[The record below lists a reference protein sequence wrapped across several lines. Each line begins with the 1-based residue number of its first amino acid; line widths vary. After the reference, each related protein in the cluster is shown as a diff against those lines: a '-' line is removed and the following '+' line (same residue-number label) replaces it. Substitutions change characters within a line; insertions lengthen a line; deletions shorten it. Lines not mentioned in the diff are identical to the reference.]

1 MVYRSVPYIRFAYP
15 TAKVE
20 SIGNPFVTEKALNQL
35 LEARSLNSFKN
46 LANSYK
52 DFSVDGEKAEEIQ
65 RSLDLNMINSVET
78 LKEDSPKS
86 LKEFYDRFV
95 EFLDSYNLKNFLKA
109 KIMGLELDVTPFS
122 KDFRRVVDLIK
133 TANGEE
139 IPRILGEYGFNISA
153 DTDPID
159 VEIQVDR
166 YVIERLR
173 EAKVPKIAREAR
185 DEFVG
190 RLIDIAN
197 IRNLIRMKTSD
208 ASVERYEKLF
218 LGEGREIAEWR
229 FKDLFTAK
237 NLDEIILGLEGTS
250 YYDTIKQGYE
260 ESKRQGNTQILEI
273 SLDKMMLKSV
283 GDISTRNFP
292 FFGPLLKFIVSR
304 HFEIRNLRVI
314 VKGIEENLPKDR
326 IKPLL
331 VIGG

>member
-1 MVYRSVPYIRFAYP
+1 MVYRSIPYIRFAYP
-15 TAKVE
+15 TAKIE
-20 SIGNPFVTEKALNQL
+20 SIGNPFITEKALNQL

-46 LANSYK
+46 LVNSYK
-52 DFSVDGEKAEEIQ
+52 DFSVDGEKAGDIQ

-86 LKEFYDRFV
+86 LREFYDRFV

-109 KIMGLELDVTPFS
+109 KVKGLELDITPFS
-122 KDFRRVVDLIK
+122 RDFRKIVDLIK
-133 TANGEE
+133 TADREE
-139 IPRILGEYGFNISA
+139 VPKILGEFGLDISIDA
-153 DTDPID
+153 DPID
-159 VEIQVDR
+159 IDLQIDR
-166 YVIERLR
+166 YVIEGLS

-197 IRNLIRMKTSD
+197 IRNLIRMKMSEISLD
-208 ASVERYEKLF
+208 GYERLF

-229 FKDLFTAK
+229 FKDLFMAK
-237 NLDEIILGLEGTS
+237 NLDEIISGLEGTS

-260 ESKRQGNTQILEI
+260 ESKRYDNTQILEI

-283 GDISTRNFP
+283 EEISMRNFP
-292 FFGPLLKFIVSR
+292 FLGPLLKFIVSR
-304 HFEIRNLRVI
+304 HFEIRNLKVI
-314 VKGIEENLPKDR
+314 VKGIEENLSKDR

-331 VIGG
+331 IIGG

>member
-1 MVYRSVPYIRFAYP
+1 V
-15 TAKVE
+15 
-20 SIGNPFVTEKALNQL
+20 
-35 LEARSLNSFKN
+35 
-46 LANSYK
+46 NSYK

-78 LKEDSPKS
+78 LKEDSPKD
-86 LKEFYDRFV
+86 LRGFYDRFV

-122 KDFRRVVDLIK
+122 KDFRKIVDLIK
-133 TANGEE
+133 AADREE
-139 IPRILGEYGFNISA
+139 IPKILGEYDFNISA

-173 EAKVPKIAREAR
+173 EAKVPKVAREAR

-190 RLIDIAN
+190 RLVDIAN
-197 IRNLIRMKTSD
+197 IRNLIRMKTREISLD
-208 ASVERYEKLF
+208 GYERLF
-218 LGEGREIAEWR
+218 LGEGREIAEWK
-229 FKDLFTAK
+229 FKDLFMTK
-237 NLDEIILGLEGTS
+237 NLDEVILGLEGTS

-273 SLDKMMLKSV
+273 SLDKMMLKSARE
-283 GDISTRNFP
+283 ISTRNFP
-292 FFGPLLKFIVSR
+292 FLGPLLKFIVSR
-304 HFEIRNLRVI
+304 YFEIRNLKVI